1 MTVADGKRMQSRA
14 YRHRVLKR
22 CTIYELVTLTAI
34 FAGLFI
40 VMNSFMPLLPPYYS
54 QYSVYFYLAELGI
67 AGFFVIRTISKLVCR
82 LIVDTSES
90 QARSARS
97 MIVIAGY
104 LVVVAIAIS
113 IMAAS
118 PTVTVV
124 IGTVSGLIL
133 GVSLQ
138 SLIGNAIAGMV
149 LAITRPFRI
158 GDNITVFGETGR
170 VYDIG
175 LLYTTLTAAEGRIV
189 LVPNTSLL
197 TTAIVKEKRSNTQTS
212 GEAA

>member
-1 MTVADGKRMQSRA
+1 MTIADSKNVQSRV
-14 YRHRVLKR
+14 YRRRVLKR
-22 CTIYELVTLTAI
+22 CTIYKLVTLTAI
-34 FAGLFI
+34 FAGLFV
-40 VMNSFMPLLPPYYS
+40 VMNIFVPSLPPYYS
-54 QYSVYFYLAELGI
+54 QYGVYFYLAELGI
-67 AGFFVIRTISKLVCR
+67 AGFLAVRTISKMVYGLF
-82 LIVDTSES
+82 VDTSES

-104 LVVVAIAIS
+104 LVMVAIAIS
-113 IMAAS
+113 IMAAN

-124 IGTVSGLIL
+124 IGTVTGIIL

-158 GDNITVFGETGR
+158 GDSITVFGNTGR

-175 LLYTTLTAAEGRIV
+175 LLFTTLTATEGRTV
-189 LVPNTSLL
+189 LVPNTLLL
-197 TTAIVKEKRSNTQTS
+197 TTAIVKEKRSNVQAP

>member
-1 MTVADGKRMQSRA
+1 MTIADSKNVQNRA

-22 CTIYELVTLTAI
+22 CTVYKLATLTAI
-34 FAGLFI
+34 FVGLFV
-40 VMNSFMPLLPPYYS
+40 VMNIFMPILPPYYS
-54 QYSVYFYLAELGI
+54 QYSTYFYLIELGI
-67 AGFFVIRTISKLVCR
+67 GSFLVIRTISKLVYG
-82 LIVDTSES
+82 LLLDTSDS

-104 LVVVAIAIS
+104 LVVIAIAIS
-113 IMAAS
+113 IMAAN

-124 IGTVSGLIL
+124 IGTISGIIL

-149 LAITRPFRI
+149 LAITRPFKI
-158 GDNITVFGETGR
+158 GESITIFGNTGR

-175 LLYTTLTAAEGRIV
+175 LLFTTLTAKEGKTV
-189 LVPNTSLL
+189 LVPNTLLL
-197 TTAIVKEKRSNTQTS
+197 TTAIVKENRSSVQTS
-212 GEAA
+212 SETA

>member
-1 MTVADGKRMQSRA
+1 MTIADSKRMQSRA

-22 CTIYELVTLTAI
+22 CTLYKLVTLTAI

-40 VMNSFMPLLPPYYS
+40 VLNIFMPHLPSRYS
-54 QYSVYFYLAELGI
+54 QYSLYFYLAELAI
-67 AGFFVIRTISKLVCR
+67 AGFFVMRIISKLVYG

-97 MIVIAGY
+97 MIIITGY
-104 LVVVAIAIS
+104 LVMVAIAIS
-113 IMAAS
+113 IMAAN

-124 IGTVSGLIL
+124 LGTVTGIIL

-149 LAITRPFRI
+149 LAVTRPFRI
-158 GDNITVFGETGR
+158 GDSITVFGYTGN

-175 LLYTTLTAAEGRIV
+175 LLYTTLTGAEGRII

-197 TTAIVKEKRSNTQTS
+197 TTAIVKEKRSNLHAP

>member
-1 MTVADGKRMQSRA
+1 MTIADSKNVQSRA

-22 CTIYELVTLTAI
+22 CTVYKLITLTAI
-34 FAGLFI
+34 FAGLFV
-40 VMNSFMPLLPPYYS
+40 VMNIFVPSLPVYYS
-54 QYSVYFYLAELGI
+54 QYSVYFYLAELGV
-67 AGFFVIRTISKLVCR
+67 AGFLVVRTISKLVYG

-104 LVVVAIAIS
+104 LVIVAVAIS
-113 IMAAS
+113 IMAAN

-124 IGTVSGLIL
+124 IGTVTGIIL
-133 GVSLQ
+133 GISLQ

-149 LAITRPFRI
+149 LAIARPFRI
-158 GDNITVFGETGR
+158 GDSITVFGNTGR
-170 VYDIG
+170 VYDTG
-175 LLYTTLTAAEGRIV
+175 LLFTTLTATEGKTV
-189 LVPNTSLL
+189 LVPNTLLL
-197 TTAIVKEKRSNTQTS
+197 TTAIVKEKRSNVQAS